1 MKIRIIWEIY
11 VFYAKTIEIVKLIY
25 NLSLLYQLE
34 LIITEAIH
42 ITKLISRR
50 LLIVLIRLLLRELF
64 ISTVIN
70 RVLIPI
76 LVLFNFLSNDH
87 NKGNNH

>member
-50 LLIVLIRLLLRELF
+50 LLIVLISLLLRELF

-76 LVLFNFLSNDH
+76 VVLFNFLSNDH